1 MSTLIVK
8 KYTRTRRASKL
19 YGGRGEGREEEGDVE
34 TGGRLDDTLN
44 TVRGRER
51 TSECK
56 LSMAQLKGL
65 AHTIKPQLGVG
76 RSNGNYRAGLNKR
89 VTAISN
95 ASFHQDTTALQTK
108 RLQLRDI
115 HIRRKLSLENALGID
130 CTPPNHVHC
139 HRSIVQRR
147 RSHLL
152 AYPSLL
158 TVAGEQDM
166 ADAFSTKSDVP
177 CSRPCLESQTFEN
190 LA

>member
-95 ASFHQDTTALQTK
+95 ASFHQ
-108 RLQLRDI
+108 R
-115 HIRRKLSLENALGID
+115 
-130 CTPPNHVHC
+130 TPPTPPRCKQRGFNSEIYTYLGSC
-139 HRSIVQRR
+139 HSKM
-147 RSHLL
+147 LL
-152 AYPSLL
+152 AL
-158 TVAGEQDM
+158 TVLRRIMFTATVQ
-166 ADAFSTKSDVP
+166 
-177 CSRPCLESQTFEN
+177 
-190 LA
+190 